1 MSTDDTSEAI
11 VLHHIEAAVCE
22 LCITGAGGECHVP
35 GCSFWMH
42 DALTG
47 DALAWVRGRRDLAV
61 LLADDDTRPTAA
73 ELRAALV
80 AVRRGMPSDATTVI
94 CGDDIEVTHRS
105 KDADGTYRVT
115 TKRKEST

>member
-1 MSTDDTSEAI
+1 MAAVSTDDTS
-11 VLHHIEAAVCE
+11 
-22 LCITGAGGECHVP
+22 P
-35 GCSFWMH
+35 
-42 DALTG
+42 
-47 DALAWVRGRRDLAV
+47 
-61 LLADDDTRPTAA
+61 RPTAA

-80 AVRRGMPSDATTVI
+80 TVRRGMPSDATTVI